1 MPGRDEQQRRAEV
14 GWREHE
20 GGKGHAG
27 TGVRDQAGSDRGLQG
42 GFGEAQR
49 VNGEPG
55 TLRYEQYLSDDGRR
69 AINLEVF
76 RDADAFVD
84 HNRNVADLVPALFD
98 AGPVVHL
105 DVIGEVN
112 DAMREELAFAA
123 ASYLAPLGSID
134 R

>member
-1 MPGRDEQQRRAEV
+1 VGKVTLVPVFEIKPGRTEDFKAASAKLIE
-14 GWREHE
+14 
-20 GGKGHAG
+20 
-27 TGVRDQAGSDRGLQG
+27 
-42 GFGEAQR
+42 R